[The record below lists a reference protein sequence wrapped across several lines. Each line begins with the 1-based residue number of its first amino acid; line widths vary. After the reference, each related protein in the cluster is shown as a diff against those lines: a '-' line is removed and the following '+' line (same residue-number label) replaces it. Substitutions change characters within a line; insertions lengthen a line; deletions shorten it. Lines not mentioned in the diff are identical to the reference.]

1 MAGGTWVSQ
10 NKVRPGLYVNFRS
23 EAQAV
28 GTLGDRG
35 VVTLPAV
42 LSWGPSKEVVTIESG
57 QNVTEILGYDITAPQ
72 LVLVREALKRA
83 RTLLLY
89 RVNTGTQASATLG
102 TNDPITVTARYG
114 GVRGN
119 DITVAVQANVD
130 DPGLFDVI
138 TYVDGR
144 EVDVQTVAERA
155 DLQDNAWV
163 TFGTS
168 GELEATAGTPLTG
181 GTDGTVTN
189 ADYTDYLEAIE
200 LFDFNTMAA
209 PVTDPTLK
217 GVFVSF
223 ARRMRE
229 DEGKKIQVVLP
240 DYATA
245 DYEGVISVKNGVVL
259 SDGTALNNV
268 QATAWVA
275 GATAGA
281 NVNQSLTYTAY
292 DGAVDVD
299 TRYTH
304 TQIVQ
309 ALQNGE
315 FLFVPSDGRAIVEQD
330 INTFTSFTPE
340 KRSHFSK
347 NRVIRVLDAIGNDL
361 KRIFEQFYAG
371 KVDNNVDGRNL
382 FKNEIVNYLTSLQ
395 NIGAI
400 QNLDSQADITV
411 VQGADVDSVYVELYV
426 QPVDA
431 IEKVYMQV
439 IVR

>member
-1 MAGGTWVSQ
+1 MAGGTWVAQ

-42 LSWGPSKEVVTIESG
+42 LSWGPEKEVITIESG

-89 RVNTGTQASATLG
+89 RVNEGTKATATIG
-102 TNDPITVTARYG
+102 TTDPITVTARYG

-130 DPGLFDVI
+130 DSQLFDVI

-144 EVDVQTVAERA
+144 EVDVQTVASRA
-155 DLQDNAWV
+155 ELQDNAWV
-163 TFGTS
+163 TFGSS
-168 GELEATAGTPLTG
+168 GTLEATAGVNLTG

-189 ADYTDYLEAIE
+189 ADYTDYLAAIE

-217 GVFVSF
+217 GVFVAF

-259 SDGTALNNV
+259 SDGTTLNNV

-281 NVNQSLTYTAY
+281 NVNQSLTYAAY
-292 DGAVDVD
+292 DDAVDVD

-330 INTFTSFTPE
+330 
-340 KRSHFSK
+340 
-347 NRVIRVLDAIGNDL
+347 
-361 KRIFEQFYAG
+361 
-371 KVDNNVDGRNL
+371 
-382 FKNEIVNYLTSLQ
+382 
-395 NIGAI
+395 
-400 QNLDSQADITV
+400 
-411 VQGADVDSVYVELYV
+411 
-426 QPVDA
+426 
-431 IEKVYMQV
+431 
-439 IVR
+439 

>member
-1 MAGGTWVSQ
+1 MAGGTWTAQ
-10 NKVRPGLYVNFRS
+10 NKVRPGVYINFLS
-23 EAQAV
+23 E
-28 GTLGDRG
+28 TRPLGALGERG

-42 LSWGPSKEVVTIESG
+42 LSWGPSKEVVTIEAG
-57 QNVTEILGYDITAPQ
+57 QDVTDILGYDIAAPQ

-89 RVNTGTQASATLG
+89 RVNEGTKATATIG
-102 TNDPITVTARYG
+102 TTDPITVTARYG

-130 DPGLFDVI
+130 APDLFDVI

-144 EVDVQTVAERA
+144 EVDVQTVAELVE
-155 DLQDNAWV
+155 LQDNAWV
-163 TFGTS
+163 TFGTT
-168 GELEATAGTPLTG
+168 GTLEATAGTPLTG

-189 ADYTDYLEAIE
+189 SDYTDYLSAIE

-209 PVTDPTLK
+209 PINDPTLK
-217 GVFVSF
+217 GVFASF
-223 ARRMRE
+223 VRRLRE

-240 DYATA
+240 DYANA

-259 SDGTALNNV
+259 EDGTVLDNV

-281 NVNQSLTYTAY
+281 NINESLTYAAY

-299 TRYTH
+299 KRFTNTE
-304 TQIVQ
+304 IVQ
-309 ALQNGE
+309 ALRNGE

-330 INTFTSFTPE
+330 INTFTSYTPT
-340 KRSHFSK
+340 KRYHFSK
-347 NRVIRVLDAIGNDL
+347 NRVIRVLDGIANDL
-361 KRIFEQFYAG
+361 KRIFERNFIG
-371 KVDNNVDGRNL
+371 KVNNDTDGRNL
-382 FKNEIVNYLTSLQ
+382 CKNEIINYLNALQ

-400 QNLDSQADITV
+400 QNFDPQNDVTV
-411 VQGADVDSVYVELYV
+411 SPGAEVDSVYVELYV

-431 IEKVYMQV
+431 IEKIYMD
-439 IVR
+439 ITVR

>member
-1 MAGGTWVSQ
+1 MAGGTWVAQ
-10 NKVRPGLYVNFRS
+10 NKVRPGLYINFRS

-28 GTLGDRG
+28 GTLGERG

-42 LSWGPSKEVVTIESG
+42 LSWGPSREVLVIESG
-57 QNVTEILGYDITAPQ
+57 QNVTDILGYDITAPQ
-72 LVLVREALKRA
+72 LLLVREALKRA
-83 RTLLLY
+83 RTLFLY
-89 RVNTGTQASATLG
+89 RVNEGTKATATIG
-102 TNDPITVTARYG
+102 TTDPITVTARYG

-130 DPGLFDVI
+130 DSQLFDVI

-144 EVDVQTVAERA
+144 EVDVQTVASRA
-155 DLQDNAWV
+155 ELQDNAWV
-163 TFGTS
+163 TFGAS
-168 GELEATAGTPLTG
+168 GTLEATAGVNLTG

-189 ADYTDYLEAIE
+189 ADYTDYLEDIE

-217 GVFVSF
+217 GVFVAF

-240 DYATA
+240 DYPTA

-259 SDGTALNNV
+259 ADGTTLNNV

-281 NVNQSLTYTAY
+281 NVNQSLTYSAY

-315 FLFVPSDGRAIVEQD
+315 FLFVSSDGRAIVEQD

-340 KRSHFSK
+340 KRRHFSK

-371 KVDNNVDGRNL
+371 EVDNNVDGRNL
-382 FKNEIVNYLTSLQ
+382 FKNEIINYLTNLQ

-400 QNLDSQADITV
+400 QNFDSQSDVMV
-411 VQGADVDSVYVELYV
+411 VQGADVDSIYVELYV